1 MYGVQWFKVDRN
13 IFNNR
18 KIQLLLKKRDG
29 DLYFRVWI
37 QLLSIAV
44 ECGNDGRLG
53 IGEKPITY
61 EDCAKI
67 MGKTS
72 DKIRRIMEEFLELG
86 MLKKEGETFLIKNWE
101 KYQSIDK
108 YENYQENNRQRQRK
122 YREKLKA
129 EGEKSNVTV
138 TLSNA
143 EEEKRIEKKTKEE
156 RREEIRR
163 EEDENGF
170 REYKLQ

>member
-1 MYGVQWFKVDRN
+1 MYGIQWFKVDRN

-18 KIQLLLKKRDG
+18 KIQILLKHRDG
-29 DLYFRVWI
+29 DTFFRVWM

-44 ECGNDGRLG
+44 ECGNNGRLE
-53 IGEKPITY
+53 IGQKPITFV
-61 EDCAKI
+61 DCAKI

-72 DKIRRIMEEFLELG
+72 DKMRRILEEFLVLG
-86 MLKKEGETFLIKNWE
+86 MLKKEGETFLIKNWD

-108 YENYQENNRQRQRK
+108 YENYQIQNRERQRK
-122 YREKLKA
+122 YREKLKS
-129 EGEKSNVTV
+129 EGEKSNVTI
-138 TLSNA
+138 TLNNA
-143 EEEKRIEKKTKEE
+143 EEEKRTEKKTKEE
-156 RREEIRR
+156 RKDKIRR

>member
-61 EDCAKI
+61 GDFAKI

-156 RREEIRR
+156 RKEEIRR

>member
-1 MYGVQWFKVDRN
+1 MYGIQWFKVDRN

-61 EDCAKI
+61 GDCAKI

-72 DKIRRIMEEFLELG
+72 DKIRRIMQEFLELG

-129 EGEKSNVTV
+129 EGEKSNITV

-156 RREEIRR
+156 RKEEIRR

>member
-1 MYGVQWFKVDRN
+1 MYGIQWFKVDRN

-18 KIQLLLKKRDG
+18 KIQILLKHKDG
-29 DLYFRVWI
+29 DTFFRVWM

-44 ECGNDGRLG
+44 ECGNNGRLE
-53 IGEKPITY
+53 IGQKPITFV
-61 EDCAKI
+61 DCAKI

-72 DKIRRIMEEFLELG
+72 DKMRRILEEFLELG
-86 MLKKEGETFLIKNWE
+86 MLKKEGETFFIKNWD

-108 YENYQENNRQRQRK
+108 YENYQIQNRERQRK
-122 YREKLKA
+122 YREKLKS
-129 EGEKSNVTV
+129 EGEKSNVTI
-138 TLSNA
+138 TLNNA
-143 EEEKRIEKKTKEE
+143 EEEKRTEKKTKEE
-156 RREEIRR
+156 RKDKIRR

>member
-61 EDCAKI
+61 GDCAKI

-108 YENYQENNRQRQRK
+108 YEKYQIQNRERQKRF
-122 YREKLKA
+122 REKINS
-129 EGEKSNVTV
+129 EKENSNVTI
-138 TLSNA
+138 TLDNA
-143 EEEKRIEKKTKEE
+143 KEKNRIEKNTKE
-156 RREEIRR
+156 IR
-163 EEDENGF
+163 EEDIKRKEEESGF
-170 REYKLQ
+170 REYKL

>member
-1 MYGVQWFKVDRN
+1 MYGIQWFKVDRN

-156 RREEIRR
+156 RKEEIRR

>member
-18 KIQLLLKKRDG
+18 KIQLILKHKDG

-44 ECGNDGRLG
+44 ECGNDGRLE
-53 IGEKPITY
+53 IGQKPITFQ
-61 EDCAKI
+61 DCAKI

-72 DKIRRIMEEFLELG
+72 DKIRRILEEFLELG
-86 MLKKEGETFLIKNWE
+86 MLQKEGETFLIKNWD

-108 YENYQENNRQRQRK
+108 YENYQENNRQN
-122 YREKLKA
+122 
-129 EGEKSNVTV
+129 KSVVFFFTHNMNWKFSVV
-138 TLSNA
+138 YILADKFYYPKININ
-143 EEEKRIEKKTKEE
+143 K
-156 RREEIRR
+156 
-163 EEDENGF
+163 F
-170 REYKLQ
+170 P